1 MQPTHEVSS
10 RDQRAAALAAHLA
23 EGYRE
28 GKVEAVDVLRVL
40 RHELRRRNTNSKM
53 KIARRSLEAQRV
65 IDEYAQHG
73 ELPPKN
79 GSADALHADYVFEI
93 NTDTLAG
100 TVSTDGWLAELHR
113 LREVV
118 CVTAAENYRLM
129 SAEKLGLWGNDKY
142 QHAAVTFVG

>member
-1 MQPTHEVSS
+1 MQPTQEVSS

-53 KIARRSLEAQRV
+53 KIPRRSVEAQRV
-65 IDEYAQHG
+65 IDEYAQQG

-79 GSADALHADYVFEI
+79 GSADALHADHVFEI
-93 NTDTLAG
+93 NMNRPGSGGGCQSMEDESHG
-100 TVSTDGWLAELHR
+100 STQ
-113 LREVV
+113 EVPRRV
-118 CVTAAENYRLM
+118 A
-129 SAEKLGLWGNDKY
+129 
-142 QHAAVTFVG
+142 